1 MSEWRQVRAQAGMQG
16 ERAQGPGSLPGVA
29 GTESRGEIGGGVGV
43 QISRAHASVAAILAF
58 AFGALAAWAVPAMIR
73 DAKVWRDELW
83 PRPRR

>member
-1 MSEWRQVRAQAGMQG
+1 M
-16 ERAQGPGSLPGVA
+16 
-29 GTESRGEIGGGVGV
+29 
-43 QISRAHASVAAILAF
+43 QISRAHASLAAILAF